1 MGRQVGWRGTSVSE
15 SFFALPSPKTALD
28 YVVCRFPTTA
38 VAGYAPHPPNQKP
51 HKIKNKKRKIEG
63 KKNKREEKV
72 EFMARLSP
80 CVLETSNG
88 IYAGQRRIS
97 CKAINSINGGGE
109 RERGWSPPITC
120 VSGTQ
125 MPKANGGEGRW
136 VGGRRERNEGRME
149 GRYEGWK
156 ERQFCFSSSKF
167 ILISPTEIF
176 GVFMQISKFYL
187 GQKLVQGIFKYK
199 KYSMR
204 RTFSHPKLIFPFQ
217 YFFHPKFNMP
227 LGYIYILFWVF
238 FPSTIQSVF

>member
-1 MGRQVGWRGTSVSE
+1 
-15 SFFALPSPKTALD
+15 
-28 YVVCRFPTTA
+28 
-38 VAGYAPHPPNQKP
+38 
-51 HKIKNKKRKIEG
+51 
-63 KKNKREEKV
+63 
-72 EFMARLSP
+72 
-80 CVLETSNG
+80 
-88 IYAGQRRIS
+88 
-97 CKAINSINGGGE
+97 
-109 RERGWSPPITC
+109 
-120 VSGTQ
+120 

-227 LGYIYILFWVF
+227 LGQISSHPQFNLRFGITNFVQNSICLWDIYIYCFGF
-238 FPSTIQSVF
+238 FFHPQFNLSFRMTNFVQNSIWYKFLHPKSNFPLRQIGFSEAKS